1 MSYQEVKMPSSKPA
15 VKIKN
20 GCIKKDAKKK
30 KKEEITKIT
39 ATATTTT
46 SSRNII
52 VVEPQQ
58 SFTLNPKTWKCWAH
72 SIHGHRCTS
81 FVKIRNGEPIPVPYC
96 DKHLLNGDGALKV
109 VNHGLLGKCLI
120 ARYTLPSKYRLV
132 YHGYRGKCHNCDKED
147 RAISFYPPNS
157 KTGKNTTTD
166 PNPNNGNSSKT
177 NITNN
182 YNGVLNPDGTGCMIQ
197 FCKC

>member
-1 MSYQEVKMPSSKPA
+1 MPSSRPA

-20 GCIKKDAKKK
+20 GGMEKDTKK
-30 KKEEITKIT
+30 KKEGETTITT
-39 ATATTTT
+39 PTTTT
-46 SSRNII
+46 NNNNNII
-52 VVEPQQ
+52 EPQQ
-58 SFTLNPKTWKCWAH
+58 PFTLNPKTWKCWAH

-81 FVKIRNGEPIPVPYC
+81 FVTIRNGEPIPVPYC

-182 YNGVLNPDGTGCMIQ
+182 CNGVLNPEDR
-197 FCKC
+197 KSVV